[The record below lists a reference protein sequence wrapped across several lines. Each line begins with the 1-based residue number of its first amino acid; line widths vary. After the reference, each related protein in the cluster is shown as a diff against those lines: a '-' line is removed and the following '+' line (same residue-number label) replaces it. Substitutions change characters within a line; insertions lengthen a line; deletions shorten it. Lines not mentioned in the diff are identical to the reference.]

1 MRETAE
7 ICWYA
12 ASTLAA
18 LAVLLTAALTI
29 YSVLLAAFGK
39 DNNNLLHWC
48 GSLKPQTN
56 GEPK

>member
-1 MRETAE
+1 MQEIAE

-29 YSVLLAAFGK
+29 YSVLLATFGK
-39 DNNNLLHWC
+39 DDNALLH
-48 GSLKPQTN
+48 
-56 GEPK
+56 

>member
-1 MRETAE
+1 MREIAE

-29 YSVLLAAFGK
+29 YSMLLAAFGK
-39 DNNNLLHWC
+39 ADNDLLH
-48 GSLKPQTN
+48 
-56 GEPK
+56 

>member
-1 MRETAE
+1 MREIAE

-18 LAVLLTAALTI
+18 LAVLLTAALAI

-39 DNNNLLHWC
+39 DDNNLLH
-48 GSLKPQTN
+48 
-56 GEPK
+56 